1 MGLVRKL
8 LSVLEA
14 LEKLVI
20 YSHDTPGQVLN
31 LQTINRRL
39 RFTLERAPGSPNLL
53 DCSGRTLRLEPLV
66 SVDGLE
72 KFLNGIVSW
81 KRGVAS
87 GIGLKGEWQ
96 VGWVKKGSGIRIV
109 CVTGCK
115 AMV

>member
-1 MGLVRKL
+1 MLSVMLPPSPLPPSLSTASASVVSPAVGLVRKL
-8 LSVLEA
+8 VSVLEA
-14 LEKLVI
+14 LEKLTV

-72 KFLNGIVSW
+72 KFLNGIVSG
-81 KRGVAS
+81 RG
-87 GIGLKGEWQ
+87 LLGEW
-96 VGWVKKGSGIRIV
+96 
-109 CVTGCK
+109 
-115 AMV
+115 

>member
-1 MGLVRKL
+1 MISHDYHTLPLHSTASASVVSPAVGLVRKL
-8 LSVLEA
+8 VSVLEA
-14 LEKLVI
+14 LEKLTV

-72 KFLNGIVSW
+72 KFLNGIVSGRGYLGEVA
-81 KRGVAS
+81 RGV
-87 GIGLKGEWQ
+87 
-96 VGWVKKGSGIRIV
+96 VP
-109 CVTGCK
+109 
-115 AMV
+115 

>member
-1 MGLVRKL
+1 MSVVAPAVGLVRKL

-14 LEKLVI
+14 LEKLTV

-72 KFLNGIVSW
+72 KFLNGIVSGCGFNTN
-81 KRGVAS
+81 GV
-87 GIGLKGEWQ
+87 WF
-96 VGWVKKGSGIRIV
+96 
-109 CVTGCK
+109 
-115 AMV
+115 